1 MQYRAETTSLVGF
14 VQQIACCYLRHGY
27 WWYVTGYI
35 PDRKDPELVDRKLI
49 TKYEIDVSESTRS
62 RRKRLGRA
70 NLQYIRH
77 DRLFVLLATKGEHRF
92 FEEEQ
97 KSVRDFR
104 RIPLSYCG
112 YAISYR
118 AGGRTQKGCRDPKWH
133 AHVAMERQQYLA
145 LRDHFVELAGRRS
158 ADDIATMFQRL
169 PFEPYAP
176 VRRQQLNILR
186 VVNRRRK
193 QSGREVIPASVLRL
207 KRRVVKPFERTD
219 RRLDNQSVSDPVDAG
234 RIAD

>member
-1 MQYRAETTSLVGF
+1 MQYRAETTSLVVF

-35 PDRKDPELVDRKLI
+35 PDSKDPELVDRKLI
-49 TKYEIDVSESTRS
+49 TKYEIDVSEATRS

-77 DRLFVLLATKGEHRF
+77 DRLFVLLATKGEHVF
-92 FEEEQ
+92 FQDEQ
-97 KSVRDFR
+97 KSVRDIR

-112 YAISYR
+112 YSISYR
-118 AGGRTQKGCRDPKWH
+118 AGGRTQKGYQDPKWH

-186 VVNRRRK
+186 AVNRRRK
-193 QSGREVIPASVLRL
+193 QSGRETIPASVLRL
-207 KRRVVKPFERTD
+207 KRRIVKPFERSES
-219 RRLDNQSVSDPVDAG
+219 RAERSKYQRS
-234 RIAD
+234 R

>member
-1 MQYRAETTSLVGF
+1 MQYRAEATSLVGF

-35 PDRKDPELVDRKLI
+35 PDKKDPECVDLKLI
-49 TKYEIDVSESTRS
+49 EKYGIDVSEATRS

-70 NLQYIRH
+70 NLQYLRH
-77 DRLFVLLATKGEHRF
+77 EQLFVMMATKGEHRF
-92 FEEEQ
+92 FLDEQ
-97 KSVRDFR
+97 NSIRDIR

-112 YAISYR
+112 YSISYR
-118 AGGRTQKGCRDPKWH
+118 PGGRTRKGERDPRWH
-133 AHVAMERQQYLA
+133 AHVAMEHRQYLE

-158 ADDIATMFQRL
+158 ADDIAMMFQRL

-186 VVNRRRK
+186 AVNRRRK
-193 QSGREVIPASVLRL
+193 QSGREAIPASVLRL
-207 KRRVVKPFERTD
+207 KRRVVKPYERIES
-219 RRLDNQSVSDPVDAG
+219 RAKRSECQRS
-234 RIAD
+234 R